1 MISFLDP
8 AAPAEPTGVLL
19 LSSCDDCGAAAA
31 VIDWYAGPVRCAG
44 CWSAVC
50 GTDPMRPIVPTSPL
64 AERRFAGGERPSGYE
79 RLKSAHSC
87 RLCGRWLEGEWS
99 SANAVQRARLQIMM
113 SLGRCDRHATTE
125 PGENGLG
132 RRVGT
137 SSRESSPYR
146 VLIAARDA
154 TSSQIP
160 SGAAALCAAAR
171 DAGRTVRV
179 TYALAEERATGRMVH
194 TCAVRIAGLGYAVWV
209 DGQYSSARPNVNRG
223 HMLALAAGAEYVP
236 PEPRPAPPVGP
247 CPRQCGKIVRWR
259 IVDGVPTTYKH
270 QRDAGAEGGR
280 GQRVV
285 CE

>member
-1 MISFLDP
+1 MILFLDP
-8 AAPAEPTGVLL
+8 APPAEPTGVLL
-19 LSSCDDCGAAAA
+19 LSRCDDCGAAAA

-44 CWSAVC
+44 CWSQVC
-50 GTDPMRPIVPTSPL
+50 GTDPMRPIVPTSPP
-64 AERRFAGGERPSGYE
+64 AERRFTAGRVPG
-79 RLKSAHSC
+79 
-87 RLCGRWLEGEWS
+87 
-99 SANAVQRARLQIMM
+99 
-113 SLGRCDRHATTE
+113 HATTE
-125 PGENGLG
+125 PVFAGLG

-154 TSSQIP
+154 TPSQIP

-171 DAGRTVRV
+171 DSGRTVRV
-179 TYALAEERATGRMVH
+179 TYALAEERASGRMVH

-209 DGQYSSARPNVNRG
+209 DGQYSSARPNVNRD

-247 CPRQCGKIVRWR
+247 CPRCGKSVRWKLTPR
-259 IVDGVPTTYKH
+259 AEPYKH

-280 GQRVV
+280 GQRVA